1 VYEEV
6 VIQGL
11 KSEHPDASIVEL
23 AVTRQELTVVHM
35 DDADLSETVRALSLG
50 KGEKQS
56 IQLGL
61 KESSEWVLL
70 DDLLAREEARRLGL
84 KVKGTVGIITEAYRQ
99 GHMTIDEVEVTFRII
114 MDREDIWISDALV
127 RRVWDELRKA

>member
-1 VYEEV
+1 MALGRLGLVHLLRRLYGPVLIPSAVYEEV

-50 KGEKQS
+50 LQPAGGWLMQP
-56 IQLGL
+56 
-61 KESSEWVLL
+61 
-70 DDLLAREEARRLGL
+70 RC
-84 KVKGTVGIITEAYRQ
+84 
-99 GHMTIDEVEVTFRII
+99 
-114 MDREDIWISDALV
+114 DRV
-127 RRVWDELRKA
+127 QR